1 VASGDLNRQA
11 ETVIQFILI
20 AALRRKTGVPRSGEA
35 ANFAAIYQFRIG
47 LQHCGMMADIA
58 DWADG
63 K

>member
-1 VASGDLNRQA
+1 VASGHLSHPA

-47 LQHCGMMADIA
+47 LRHCGMMADIA
-58 DWADG
+58 DWR
-63 K
+63 